1 MSENQQPNLFRLDGR
16 VIMITGAAGHLG
28 APIAKAVAL
37 AGGTPVLCGRT
48 ESKLQELASEI
59 SAAGG
64 SCMVLAFDVGDSA
77 ACKNAVAQIKEKI
90 GRLHG
95 LVNCAYGG
103 RPATLEASTEQDF
116 EMACRQ
122 NLTGP
127 FLLVQAS
134 QSLLEEAAQEC
145 LGGSS
150 VVNIATM
157 YASVSPDPRIY
168 GNSGMNN
175 PPYYGATKAGLIQ
188 LTRYLAVHLGPQNIR
203 VNSVSP
209 GPFPPLSIRETQ
221 PEFHARLCAK
231 NPMGRIGRAEELV
244 GSIIFLLSDAS
255 SYVTG
260 VNLPVDGGWTAW

>member
-1 MSENQQPNLFRLDGR
+1 MSENQQTSLFRLDGR
-16 VIMITGAAGHLG
+16 IILITGAAGHLG
-28 APIAKAVAL
+28 APIAKSIAL
-37 AGGTPVLCGRT
+37 LGGVPILCGRT
-48 ESKLQELASEI
+48 ESKLQELAAEV

-64 SCMVLAFDVGDSA
+64 SSMVLAFDVGDPI
-77 ACKNAVAQIKEKI
+77 ACKNAVAQIKEKF
-90 GRLHG
+90 GKLHG

-116 EMACRQ
+116 EIACRQ

-134 QSLLEEAAQEC
+134 QSLLEAAAQEC
-145 LGGSS
+145 LGGSA

-168 GNSGMNN
+168 GNSGKNN

-221 PEFHARLCAK
+221 PEFHAKLCAK

-244 GSIIFLLSDAS
+244 GSIVFLLSDAS